1 MSVIEFS
8 KLKFSTNENFHREV
22 FRNEEFILDNKTK
35 YWTFFSNT
43 HCNDIEKML
52 NKKLPFSGEINTY
65 NNENTINFWD
75 EKLFSVDFFDIK
87 RRILKNRYRIV
98 DTFFAELFKDSELQS
113 KQRKRLFLQNLT
125 SRMNYW
131 ETVVPKTE
139 HEKLKTIEKKEKE
152 YFHEFVEYHEDKKN
166 KIINNYKKRVTKE
179 KSLVKIANTEYYLEK
194 NEFKTVVE
202 AAVDSFVIQKKELKE
217 KYKKMYEHNW
227 HEVRIFLEK
236 LTKANNEFV
245 ESYSTKKKEYR
256 HELDML
262 SIKQLKNNHK
272 KVKKLKRNPEY
283 FEKFSVNLDKQ
294 LIDEQGPNASIS
306 NWKKG
311 KIISLFEARNFTEI
325 DALRAKYDK
334 IIEKEFF
341 EIKEHERNY
350 NDQYTQKIES
360 FFLKSKIFKDKHF
373 TQPYRLLKYNHK
385 KHLQNIDKK
394 FSNSTWNAFERYR
407 TNVVHYKEQIKNC
420 KLEKKEN
427 LKTLISKKKH
437 ALKHLIL
444 WEKKVLNH
452 FYVDKPPKE
461 YRFVFKKSFENDSK
475 KEFGEFYKD
484 NSKLFSNQQKR
495 TFQTRYKTVKE
506 NFHSQTTT
514 QNLYSENSAVSA
526 YEILDD
532 QYDKLTELF
541 NKAGINGDFLQTKA
555 DTISELWLNKITVLF
570 AIFFNSKLLVINLQK
585 YNFDKKHKEFKDF
598 LNQLK
603 FVIKENNTK
612 IVFISNPNNYKYV
625 ESITEQVSFFFN
637 GICVEQGDKQKI
649 KNSPCNE
656 LTKYFLSSK
665 PVPQEI
671 EEKYRNISS
680 TKKVKMSTITIK
692 HWAIKNEDI

>member
-1 MSVIEFS
+1 MSVIEFN
-8 KLKFSTNENFHREV
+8 KLKFSTNENFHKEV
-22 FRNEEFILDNKTK
+22 FKNEEFLLDNKTR
-35 YWTFFSNT
+35 YWTFFSNA
-43 HCNDIEKML
+43 HYNDIEKMF
-52 NKKLPFSGEINTY
+52 NKKLPFNGEINAY
-65 NNENTINFWD
+65 NNDNSINFWD
-75 EKLFSVDFFDIK
+75 EELFSVNFFDIK

-98 DTFFAELFKDSELQS
+98 DTFFAELFKDSKLQS

-125 SRMNYW
+125 SKIDYW
-131 ETVVPKTE
+131 RTVVPKNE
-139 HEKLKTIEKKEKE
+139 HEKLKSIETKEKE
-152 YFHEFVEYHEDKKN
+152 YFHNFVEYYEDKKN
-166 KIINNYKKRVTKE
+166 TITNNYKKKISEE
-179 KSLVKIANTEYYLEK
+179 KSLVKIANTNYYLEK

-202 AAVDSFVIQKKELKE
+202 AAVDSFVLQKKELKT

-236 LTKANNEFV
+236 LTKTNNEFV
-245 ESYSTKKKEYR
+245 ENYSNKKKQYR

-262 SIKQLKNNHK
+262 SIKQLKTNHK
-272 KVKKLKRNPEY
+272 KVKKLKKNSDY
-283 FEKFSVNLDKQ
+283 FKKFFIALDKK
-294 LIDEQGPNASIS
+294 LVEEQGPNASIS

-311 KIISLFEARNFTEI
+311 KVISLFEARNFVEI

-350 NDQYTQKIES
+350 NDQYTHKIES

-407 TNVVHYKEQIKNC
+407 TNVVHYKQQIKNC
-420 KLEKKEN
+420 KAERKEKI
-427 LKTLISKKKH
+427 KTLTSKKKQ
-437 ALKHLIL
+437 ALNSLIL
-444 WEKKVLNH
+444 WEKKILNH
-452 FYVDKPPKE
+452 FYVNKPPKQ
-461 YRFVFKKSFENDSK
+461 YRFVFKKSFENNSK

-495 TFQTRYKTVKE
+495 TFESRYKAVKE
-506 NFHSQTTT
+506 NFHSQATT

-555 DTISELWLNKITVLF
+555 DTVNELWLNKITAIF
-570 AIFFNSKLLVINLQK
+570 AIFFNARLLVINLQK
-585 YNFDKKHKEFKDF
+585 YNFHKNQKEFKDF

-603 FVIKENNTK
+603 FVIKESDTK
-612 IVFISNPNNYKYV
+612 IVFISSPNNYKYI
-625 ESITEQVSFFFN
+625 SPITEQVSFFFN
-637 GICVEQGDKQKI
+637 GVCVEQGDKQKI
-649 KNSPCNE
+649 ESSPSNE

-671 EEKYRNISS
+671 EDKYRNISS
-680 TKKVKMSTITIK
+680 TKKLKMSTITNK